1 MQKLW
6 YCWLG
11 SPNLTKSESQT
22 RPQISKL
29 HIILLCHIQN
39 LLFLLHQFLISLKF
53 TLSEFILEIPV
64 LFLILIW
71 FSTLVM
77 MIDFFVILLNQWLRY
92 LNLKKRLF
100 KFIYLLG
107 DLGVFKLQRF
117 VFLNQIV
124 GVVSK
129 LNIWDWLHLLFIFRL
144 LGLLSAYLLNYF
156 AHALH

>member
-6 YCWLG
+6 YGWLG
-11 SPNLTKSESQT
+11 SSNLTKSESQT

-29 HIILLCHIQN
+29 HIIFLRHIQN
-39 LLFLLHQFLISLKF
+39 LLFLLHQFLISLKL
-53 TLSEFILEIPV
+53 TLSELILKIPV
-64 LFLILIW
+64 FFLILLW

-77 MIDFFVILLNQWLRY
+77 MIDFFVILFNLWLRY
-92 LNLKKRLF
+92 LELKKRLF

-117 VFLNQIV
+117 VFLHQIV

-129 LNIWDWLHLLFIFRL
+129 LHIWHRLHLLFIFWL